1 MSVINKKT
9 LEHLAALARIELH
22 EREEEKLL
30 KDLEKILAHF
40 EELKEL
46 DTENVVPMA
55 GGTELKSVVREDG
68 GTAQSLPADAAVDAF
83 PEKEGRYLKI
93 PPVFE

>member
-1 MSVINKKT
+1 MSEIHKKE
-9 LEHLAALARIELH
+9 LHHLAALARIELH

-40 EELKEL
+40 EELKEVN
-46 DTENVVPMA
+46 TESVVPMA
-55 GGTELKSVVREDG
+55 GGTESKSVTREDG
-68 GTAQSLPADAAVDAF
+68 GTAQPLSADAAADAF
-83 PEKEGRYLKI
+83 PEKERRYLKI

>member
-30 KDLEKILAHF
+30 KDLASILAHF
-40 EELKEL
+40 EELNEL
-46 DTENVVPMA
+46 DTANVAPLT
-55 GGTELKSVVREDG
+55 GGTRKKNVFRGDEARMRSLSG
-68 GTAQSLPADAAVDAF
+68 NATADAF

-93 PPVFE
+93 PPVF